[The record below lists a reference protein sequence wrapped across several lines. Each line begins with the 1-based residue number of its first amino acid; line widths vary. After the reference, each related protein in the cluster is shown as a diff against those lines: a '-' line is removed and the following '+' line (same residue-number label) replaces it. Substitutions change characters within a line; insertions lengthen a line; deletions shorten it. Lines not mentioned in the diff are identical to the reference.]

1 MITNYEEYLETP
13 KSISIE
19 KMQLLH
25 KQILE
30 AIDEDED
37 AEELYEELIECATRY
52 ADFRANWLLWD
63 RAKKMERDSS
73 RTSCHNSLIIK
84 FNMLARYL
92 KMQGKS
98 ASWRD
103 ELGYEENDRYNRK
116 TVGDFACYLVF
127 INSINAR

>member
-1 MITNYEEYLETP
+1 MKTNYEEYLLTP
-13 KSISIE
+13 KSISID

-25 KQILE
+25 KQILTE
-30 AIDEDED
+30 IDEDED
-37 AEELYEELIECATRY
+37 AEELYDELIECATRY

-63 RAKKMERDSS
+63 RAKKKERDAS

-92 KMQGKS
+92 RMQGKS

-103 ELGYEENDRYNRK
+103 ELGYEEDDRYNRK